1 MKNKLLEEN
10 HAIMVRYGLQLLDF
24 FISRRLE
31 MSGHNKW
38 STIKHAKGAADA
50 KRGALFTKLI
60 KEISIAAS
68 MGGGDQNANPR
79 LRAAIVKAR
88 AASMPKDNIERA
100 IKKGTGELG
109 GGTFEELVY
118 EGYAA
123 GGVAVLVEVLTDNH
137 NRAAAN
143 VRNIFTK
150 TGGNL
155 GTSGSVSRMF
165 DRKGVIEYDAEEVSE
180 DEVMEAALEAGAED
194 VVSED
199 GVITVTTAPNDFT
212 AVVEALEPKGWKTL
226 SAEVSMVPQAYTAV
240 DKDTAAKVDKLLGR
254 LEEDDDVQ
262 NVWSTVE
269 YPDDYEPE
277 V

>member
-1 MKNKLLEEN
+1 
-10 HAIMVRYGLQLLDF
+10 
-24 FISRRLE
+24 

-68 MGGGDQNANPR
+68 MGGGDPNANPR

-143 VRNIFTK
+143 VRNIFNK

-155 GTSGSVSRMF
+155 GSSGSVSRMF
-165 DRKGVIEYDAEEVSE
+165 DRKGVIEYDAETVSE
-180 DEVMEAALEAGAED
+180 EEVMEAALEAGAED
-194 VVSED
+194 IVNED
-199 GVITVTTAPNDFT
+199 GIITVTTAPNDFT
-212 AVVEALEPKGWKTL
+212 AVVEALEPKGWTSL
-226 SAEVSMVPQAYTAV
+226 SAEVAMVPQAYTAV
-240 DKDTAAKVDKLLGR
+240 DKDTAAKVQKLIDR

-269 YPDDYEPE
+269 YPDDFDPE
-277 V
+277 A